1 MNGSPTSY
9 ADTFPIAYEY
19 LTSKL
24 GINMDNEIWQK
35 LGPYSCRLDVD
46 ECEDMEKTWNQI
58 ADLIGYPLDVIKK
71 AIEPLRDI
79 FIILDHTRSLLMCI
93 TDGALP
99 SNVGGGGNL
108 RNILRRT
115 FAIMK
120 KNEWWTKLSFEDYLQ
135 VFEKHKD
142 DLEPLYG
149 KFKPYPSFNNIISI
163 EYEKWQNTESEQKQ
177 KLEKLLKKKTQ
188 LSIDDW
194 IIAMTS
200 WGIPADAIGQLSKNE
215 IPANLYH
222 EIATRQERI
231 VKAAEQILYN
241 TTHLPATINLYYQNH
256 RQYKFEAKIVD
267 VFANVKQKNARN
279 IVILD

>member
-1 MNGSPTSY
+1 
-9 ADTFPIAYEY
+9 
-19 LTSKL
+19 
-24 GINMDNEIWQK
+24 MDNEIWQK

-163 EYEKWQNTESEQKQ
+163 EYEKWHNTESEQKQ